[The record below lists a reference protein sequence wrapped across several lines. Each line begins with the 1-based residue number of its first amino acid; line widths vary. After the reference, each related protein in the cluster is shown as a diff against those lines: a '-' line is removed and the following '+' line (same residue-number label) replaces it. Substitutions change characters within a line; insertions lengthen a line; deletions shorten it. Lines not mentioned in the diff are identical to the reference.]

1 MRNVS
6 YGWRLPIMIMRP
18 SFGVLALVLGSGVA
32 IAEEMELGKQ
42 CDALGDAFANY
53 SAKKNDPDMEKATA
67 LYQEGAS
74 DCKDGRYEDGM
85 NKVSNAMGMVND
97 GMDSGRS
104 GRR

>member
-1 MRNVS
+1 M
-6 YGWRLPIMIMRP
+6 MIRK
-18 SFGVLALVLGSGVA
+18 FVLGVLALLLGSGLA
-32 IAEEMELGKQ
+32 FAEEMELGKQ

-53 SAKKNDPDMEKATA
+53 SAKKSDPDMEKATA